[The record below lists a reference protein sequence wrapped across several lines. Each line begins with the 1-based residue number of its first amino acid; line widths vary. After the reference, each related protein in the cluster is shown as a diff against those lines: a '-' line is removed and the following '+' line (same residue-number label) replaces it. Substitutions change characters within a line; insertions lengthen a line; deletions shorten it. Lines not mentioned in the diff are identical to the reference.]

1 MLAFAAILSTL
12 DDPFYDPPEHLVK
25 YETPQQR
32 RSYTAWASKLRDDLN
47 TLAIVFDENT
57 RLTMDRLSRAVLYD
71 LTELENASRIKKGE
85 TTRTE
90 KKIAG
95 VNRWFGKL
103 DKDFDAF
110 LVYFS

>member
-1 MLAFAAILSTL
+1 
-12 DDPFYDPPEHLVK
+12 
-25 YETPQQR
+25 
-32 RSYTAWASKLRDDLN
+32 
-47 TLAIVFDENT
+47 
-57 RLTMDRLSRAVLYD
+57 MDRLSRAVLYD